1 MKNTKTFSLLV
12 SLSYVVGLIVGLYL
26 MTIAAWA
33 DMESAFYGFNRLAE
47 AGLRGFS
54 CPVLMTRGET
64 DTISLTVSNTT
75 DNPISPAARLEIST
89 PLLTQEYHENL
100 KLAPGESMRLEWSVG
115 PENID
120 LKRFIFAKALV
131 FSAFPR
137 PNQEATCG
145 IYIVDLPG
153 SGKVILPALIAL
165 SLLGMGWG
173 LYGMRKSAASDEW
186 AQKHVV
192 RPMIFLAVIVVL
204 GFVTSSTGGWVPS
217 ILLLAVAV
225 LMVFILLG
233 TLVMSEHK
241 A

>member
-1 MKNTKTFSLLV
+1 MKNNKIFSLLV
-12 SLSYVVGLIVGLYL
+12 YPSYVVGLILGLYL
-26 MTIAAWA
+26 IVVAAWA

-75 DNPISPAARLEIST
+75 DKPISPAARLEVST
-89 PLLTQEYHENL
+89 PLLTQEYNESL
-100 KLAPGESMRLEWSVG
+100 KLAPGESIRLEWPVG

-153 SGKVILPALIAL
+153 SGKVILPVLIAL
-165 SLLGMGWG
+165 SLLGMGFG
-173 LYGMRKSAASDEW
+173 VYGMIKLGASNDWAEKYVRPLAFLSIIIILGFAASF
-186 AQKHVV
+186 
-192 RPMIFLAVIVVL
+192 M
-204 GFVTSSTGGWVPS
+204 GGWVPS
-217 ILLLAVAV
+217 VLLLAVAF
-225 LMVFILLG
+225 LMIVILLG
-233 TLVMSEHK
+233 SLFMNEK
-241 A
+241 KRR

>member
-1 MKNTKTFSLLV
+1 MKNTKPFPLLV
-12 SLSYVVGLIVGLYL
+12 YLSYTVGLIVGLFL
-26 MTIAAWA
+26 LVIAAWA
-33 DMESAFYGFNRLAE
+33 DMESSFYGFSRLAE

-64 DTISLTVSNTT
+64 ASISLTISNTT
-75 DNPISPAARLEIST
+75 DNPISPAARVEIST

-100 KLAPGESMRLEWSVG
+100 KLAPGESKRLEWSVG

-145 IYIVDLPG
+145 IFIVDLPG

-165 SLLGMGWG
+165 SLLGMGFG
-173 LYGMRKSAASDEW
+173 VYGMIKSGASNESAEKYVRPLVFLSMVIILGFAASY
-186 AQKHVV
+186 
-192 RPMIFLAVIVVL
+192 M
-204 GFVTSSTGGWVPS
+204 GSWVPS
-217 ILLLAVAV
+217 VLLLAVALLLIV
-225 LMVFILLG
+225 ILLG
-233 TLVMSEHK
+233 SLLLSERK
-241 A
+241 KR